1 MSFTSIFLLLV
12 FGLVLLFIGL
22 SKLLNTSAAR
32 IFLINWKMQQKEKE
46 KKREIDKFRYYTYE
60 QAKNPDQ
67 ILELILKIKKGEKVD
82 IPLAAFSYIY
92 KNLNKF
98 TIIDKAG
105 NLRIMN
111 YEKFQEFKDT
121 SK

>member
-1 MSFTSIFLLLV
+1 VSFTSIFLLLV

-67 ILELILKIKKGEKVD
+67 ILELILK
-82 IPLAAFSYIY
+82 F
-92 KNLNKF
+92 KNMCYLCAIRLSKS
-98 TIIDKAG
+98 I
-105 NLRIMN
+105 
-111 YEKFQEFKDT
+111 FK
-121 SK
+121 S